1 MASIEAA
8 AAKVLSSDSLIT
20 EGFRNLPS
28 MAFHSV
34 KVQIIVYGT
43 LAYNDIQLK
52 L

>member
-20 EGFRNLPS
+20 EGLRNLLF
-28 MAFHSV
+28 MAFHLV
-34 KVQIIVYGT
+34 KVQIIVYST
-43 LAYNDIQLK
+43 LAYNDVQLK